1 VTLGAHLKKRRLE
14 LGRSLEQL
22 AASTKIHI
30 RILSAIEEDRYSE
43 LPARAFTRGF
53 IVNYTKAL
61 KLNPNEILDTY
72 QAFLESKFAE
82 RPDRDHGHQG
92 YAFEGREL
100 EQNRR
105 WMMVGGSLA
114 AVFAIAIL
122 LIFKPDNHRRKEKH
136 KEFEGETATKTT
148 PSSTPP
154 APVNPAIYFPP
165 EELAS
170 QNSLDRK
177 SAPGFALNPTPTSSP
192 TPSSVSMSPSE
203 SPPPAPVATSPTVTP
218 ALDPLNKGDGLTPEE
233 TKFKITLTAKEDAW
247 IRYRSDDLQLGILIL
262 RKGRSL
268 VIRARQKLRFET
280 RHPEHFQVKSRNGAL
295 SDLRLSK
302 AEIAPDSSLLEYQG
316 QDLGPKELPEAIPT
330 PRGP

>member
-1 VTLGAHLKKRRLE
+1 MTLGSHLKKRRLE

-61 KLNPNEILDTY
+61 KLNPNEILEMY
-72 QAFLESKFAE
+72 EAFLESKFAE

-105 WMMVGGSLA
+105 WMIVGGSLA
-114 AVFAIAIL
+114 AVFAIAVL
-122 LIFKPDNHRRKEKH
+122 LIFKPENHRRKEKH
-136 KEFEGETATKTT
+136 KEFEGETSGKTAA
-148 PSSTPP
+148 SATPP
-154 APVNPAIYFPP
+154 APVNQAIYFPP

-170 QNSLDRK
+170 KNPLDPVND
-177 SAPGFALNPTPTSSP
+177 PGFAMNRASP
-192 TPSSVSMSPSE
+192 SPSSTP
-203 SPPPAPVATSPTVTP
+203 ATSPSPSLSLASPTATP

-233 TKFKITLTAKEDAW
+233 TKLKVTLTAKEDAW
-247 IRYRSDDLQLGILIL
+247 VRYRSDDLQAGIMIL
-262 RKGRSL
+262 RKGRTL

-280 RHPEHFQVKSRNGAL
+280 RHPEHFQVKTRSLAL
-295 SDLRLSK
+295 GDLKVKK
-302 AEIAPDSSLLEYQG
+302 AEIGTDASLLEYLG
-316 QDLGPKELPEAIPT
+316 QDLGSKELPETIPT
-330 PRGP
+330 PRSP

>member
-1 VTLGAHLKKRRLE
+1 MTLGAHLKKRRLE

-61 KLNPNEILDTY
+61 KLNPNEILETY

-92 YAFEGREL
+92 YAFEGKEI

-105 WMMVGGSLA
+105 WTMVGGSLA
-114 AVFAIAIL
+114 AVFAIAVL

-136 KEFEGETATKTT
+136 KEFEGETTTKSA

-154 APVNPAIYFPP
+154 APVNQGIYFPP

-170 QNSLDRK
+170 KNPLDRP
-177 SAPGFALNPTPTSSP
+177 SDPGFAMNSAPATASP
-192 TPSSVSMSPSE
+192 TLAPSATPSP
-203 SPPPAPVATSPTVTP
+203 ALATTSPTASP

-233 TKFKITLTAKEDAW
+233 TKFKVILTAKEDAW
-247 IRYRSDDLQLGILIL
+247 VRYRSDDLQLGIMIL
-262 RKGRSL
+262 RRGRSL

-280 RHPEHFQVKSRNGAL
+280 RHPEHFQVKTRNGAL
-295 SDLRLSK
+295 GDLKMNR
-302 AEIAPDSSLLEYQG
+302 AEIGPDSSLLEYQG

>member
-1 VTLGAHLKKRRLE
+1 MTLGAHLKKRRQE

-22 AASTKIHI
+22 SASTKIHI

-53 IVNYTKAL
+53 IVNYAKAL

-105 WMMVGGSLA
+105 WMIVGGSLA
-114 AVFAIAIL
+114 AVFAIAVL

-136 KEFEGETATKTT
+136 KEFEGETAAKPLTS
-148 PSSTPP
+148 PPP
-154 APVNPAIYFPP
+154 AAPTHQTIYFPP
-165 EELAS
+165 EVLSSKNPLERVR
-170 QNSLDRK
+170 D
-177 SAPGFALNPTPTSSP
+177 PGFGLPPAVAASPTSSPALSPPSSP
-192 TPSSVSMSPSE
+192 TPSLTAS
-203 SPPPAPVATSPTVTP
+203 P

-233 TKFKITLTAKEDAW
+233 TKFKIALTAKEDAW
-247 IRYRSDDLQLGILIL
+247 IRYRSDDLPVGIMIL
-262 RKGRSL
+262 RKDRTL

-280 RHPEHFQVKSRNGAL
+280 RHPEHFQARVRGANPT
-295 SDLRLSK
+295 DLKLNK
-302 AEIAPDSSLLEYQG
+302 AEVGGGAALQEYTG
-316 QDLGPKELPEAIPT
+316 QDLGSKELPEAIPT
-330 PRGP
+330 PREQ

>member
-1 VTLGAHLKKRRLE
+1 MTLGAHLKKRRQE

-53 IVNYTKAL
+53 IVNYSKAL
-61 KLNPNEILDTY
+61 KLNPNEILETY

-114 AVFAIAIL
+114 AVFAIAVL

-136 KEFEGETATKTT
+136 KEFEGETATK
-148 PSSTPP
+148 PAASTSP
-154 APVNPAIYFPP
+154 AAPAHQAIYFPP
-165 EELAS
+165 EVLAS
-170 QNSLDRK
+170 KNPLERVRDLGFEMPAA
-177 SAPGFALNPTPTSSP
+177 SASP
-192 TPSSVSMSPSE
+192 AAI
-203 SPPPAPVATSPTVTP
+203 PATGPATSPIALLSSSPVASP
-218 ALDPLNKGDGLTPEE
+218 ALDPLNKGDGLTP
-233 TKFKITLTAKEDAW
+233 KKPNS
-247 IRYRSDDLQLGILIL
+247 RS
-262 RKGRSL
+262 
-268 VIRARQKLRFET
+268 
-280 RHPEHFQVKSRNGAL
+280 H
-295 SDLRLSK
+295 
-302 AEIAPDSSLLEYQG
+302 
-316 QDLGPKELPEAIPT
+316 
-330 PRGP
+330 

>member
-1 VTLGAHLKKRRLE
+1 MTLGAHLKKRRLE

-61 KLNPNEILDTY
+61 KLNPNEILETY
-72 QAFLESKFAE
+72 QAFLESKFSE

-114 AVFAIAIL
+114 AVFAIAVL

-136 KEFEGETATKTT
+136 KEFEGETATK
-148 PSSTPP
+148 PAASSTPA
-154 APVNPAIYFPP
+154 APVNQAIYFPP
-165 EELAS
+165 EVLAS
-170 QNSLDRK
+170 KNPLDPV
-177 SAPGFALNPTPTSSP
+177 SDPGFATQQASANPTASP
-192 TPSSVSMSPSE
+192 AVSPS
-203 SPPPAPVATSPTVTP
+203 PAPTLASPSTTP

-233 TKFKITLTAKEDAW
+233 TKLKVTLIAKEDAW
-247 IRYRSDDLQLGILIL
+247 VRYRSDDLQTGIMIL

-268 VIRARQKLRFET
+268 VLRARQKLRFET
-280 RHPEHFQVKSRNGAL
+280 RHPEHFQAKTRSVTLSELKSNKIEVASDAL
-295 SDLRLSK
+295 
-302 AEIAPDSSLLEYQG
+302 LLEYAG
-316 QDLGPKELPEAIPT
+316 QDLGSKELPEAIPT
-330 PRGP
+330 PRSP

>member
-1 VTLGAHLKKRRLE
+1 MTLGAHLKKRRLE

-61 KLNPNEILDTY
+61 KLNPNEILETY
-72 QAFLESKFAE
+72 QAFLESKFSE

-114 AVFAIAIL
+114 AVFAIAVL

-136 KEFEGETATKTT
+136 KEFEGETATK
-148 PSSTPP
+148 PAASSTPA
-154 APVNPAIYFPP
+154 APVNQAIYFPP
-165 EELAS
+165 EVLAS
-170 QNSLDRK
+170 KNPLTPVSD
-177 SAPGFALNPTPTSSP
+177 PGFANPQASASPSPAPTLASPSP
-192 TPSSVSMSPSE
+192 TPV
-203 SPPPAPVATSPTVTP
+203 
-218 ALDPLNKGDGLTPEE
+218 LDPLNKGDGLTPEE
-233 TKFKITLTAKEDAW
+233 TKLKVTLTAKEDAW
-247 IRYRSDDLQLGILIL
+247 IRYRSDDLQTGIMIL

-280 RHPEHFQVKSRNGAL
+280 RHPEHFQAKTRSVTL
-295 SDLRLSK
+295 SELNSNK
-302 AEIAPDSSLLEYQG
+302 IEVAPDASLLEYAG
-316 QDLGPKELPEAIPT
+316 QDLGSKELPEAIPT
-330 PRGP
+330 PRSP